1 MLLLVMSQYQ
11 HRLSSITIFS
21 PVGSA
26 NRIAV
31 FISNQIIKKY
41 ENYRLFHKALSERG

>member
-1 MLLLVMSQYQ
+1 MLVMSQYQ

-41 ENYRLFHKALSERG
+41 EIFHKALSERG